1 MRVLGVLIS
10 ELESSFTLP
19 LCDGVLAGARQR
31 GGRVVFLRGGLS
43 GENDVYDRQFRIS
56 FRLADIAHMDGFLVC
71 ASTIQHHLGVKATKQ
86 LVRSLPNVPVV
97 SLGQAVEG
105 VPSLIVDNYGG
116 AFEIVRHLLQTHEC
130 RRVAIICGPSG
141 HEEAEQRL
149 QAWRDAY
156 SVCGLVADPELILAG
171 TFENESGRLA
181 MQSLLKSGVPFDAVF
196 AVNDEMAMGA
206 MTVAQEAGYQIPRD
220 IRFAGF
226 DDVLESAKY
235 GVSLSTVN
243 LSSFEIGMQSAHM
256 VFDLLDGKDVGPL
269 TQAKTRLILRHSC
282 GCTSHPVRT
291 VSAESPAP
299 EPGSQNRNEQFGLQQ
314 AFEAA
319 VAATDRDIFSRVVT
333 RMLHEVL
340 KTDGHVGNLASQLLE
355 LNATLAQQAARV
367 DKDQLLQAA
376 SWLQEALVDILS
388 SQELLQYRQHYDE
401 LFGERHFHDLL
412 KQRTATFDVQKLLAS
427 LTETLQGLDVD
438 TCCIALYEGK
448 GWIRSLDAC
457 HIPSNAHLIYAY
469 INNGSRPDLTGET
482 FPTGHLL
489 PDCAWQALGP
499 LTSLSVHPVFHGT
512 EHFGLIISSLPSKN
526 RRVLETIRAEV
537 SSSLKASLLVSEL
550 AATRDLL
557 KNDLDRANERHLTL
571 TEIALV
577 DELTGVM
584 NRRGFMDKASSLFR
598 RFQEAN
604 LPVAVFFA
612 DIDYLKEI
620 NDHLGHADGDLAIR
634 ETAEVLKSGF
644 RTGDIIGRMG
654 GDEFAVLATLA
665 DPKSLE
671 AMRKR
676 LYEAFEAVTRTRK
689 YRFHLGCSIG
699 YVISEPGSVASL
711 TELLKSA
718 DTVLYEEKKRRK
730 KKHVIVNHD

>member
-1 MRVLGVLIS
+1 MRVLGVLVS

-19 LCDGVLAGARQR
+19 LCNGVLAAARER
-31 GGRVVFLRGGLS
+31 GDRVVFLRGGLS
-43 GENDVYDRQFRIS
+43 GEDDVYDRQFRIS
-56 FRLADIAHMDGFLVC
+56 FRLADIAHLDGFLVC
-71 ASTIQHHLGVKATKQ
+71 ASTIQHHLGVPATKR
-86 LVRSLPNVPVV
+86 LIASLPKVPVV
-97 SLGQAVEG
+97 SLGLSVEG

-116 AFEIVRHLLQTHEC
+116 AFEIVSHLMRRHAC
-130 RRVAIICGPSG
+130 RRVAIIGGPAC

-149 QAWRDAY
+149 QAWRDAHAE
-156 SVCGLVADPELILAG
+156 CGLTVDPALIRNG

-181 MQSLLKSGVPFDAVF
+181 MRSLIDSGVSFDAVF
-196 AVNDEMAMGA
+196 AANDEMAMGA

-226 DDVLESAKY
+226 DDVLESGKH

-243 LSSFEIGMQSAHM
+243 LPAFEIGMQSAHV
-256 VFDLLDGKDVGPL
+256 VFDLLDGKPADAL
-269 TQAKTRLILRHSC
+269 TQLKTRLMLRRSC
-282 GCTSHPVRT
+282 GCTACP
-291 VSAESPAP
+291 ASPASTEGRLRVAP
-299 EPGSQNRNEQFGLQQ
+299 EDIRESLAA

-319 VAATDRDIFSRVVT
+319 VASGDRDVFARVLARV
-333 RMLHEVL
+333 LHEAL
-340 KTDGHVGNLASQLLE
+340 RRDGHAGDLAGQVFE
-355 LNATLAQQAARV
+355 LNALLTRKADEVDKARLIQAAF
-367 DKDQLLQAA
+367 
-376 SWLQEALVDILS
+376 WIQEALVDVLS
-388 SQELLQYRQHYDE
+388 SQELLSYRQHYDE
-401 LFGERHFHDLL
+401 LARERHFHDLL
-412 KQRTATFDVQKLLAS
+412 KQRTATFDVKKLLAS

-438 TCCIALYEGK
+438 SCCIALYEGT
-448 GWIRSLDAC
+448 GWIRSLDEC
-457 HIPSNAHLIYAY
+457 HIPPQAHLLYAY
-469 INNGSRPDLTGET
+469 IGNVSRPDLAGET
-482 FPTGHLL
+482 FATGHLL
-489 PDCAWQALGP
+489 PDCAWQALDP
-499 LTSLSVHPVFHGT
+499 LVSLSVHPVFHGT
-512 EHFGLIISSLPSKN
+512 EHFGFIVSSLPSKN

-557 KNDLDRANERHLTL
+557 KNDLDQAHERHLSL
-571 TEIALV
+571 SEIALV

-584 NRRGFMDKASSLFR
+584 NRRGFMDKASSQFR
-598 RFQEAN
+598 RFQEAK

-634 ETAEVLKSGF
+634 ETAEVLKNGF

-665 DPKSLE
+665 DPKSLQ

-689 YRFHLGCSIG
+689 YRFRLGCSIG
-699 YVISEPGSVASL
+699 YVISEPGQAESL
-711 TELLKSA
+711 TDLLKNA

-730 KKHVIVNHD
+730 KKHIIMNHE